1 MKRARRRHILGPD
14 AGADGGGRCDRRR
27 LARAGALLALPRRRS
42 EDAAVDL
49 KWAIRERLS
58 PDTRMVLD
66 ATSRLG
72 VTEYQVFEEA
82 WRQWYGAEPPHRL
95 ERIFVRYMFHG
106 EAPHWVRHFCRRVA
120 ACNGELPL
128 SAALELARRPPPP
141 PGNRYARATVVLLI
155 AMQMVAAGGLI
166 MALY

>member
-1 MKRARRRHILGPD
+1 M
-14 AGADGGGRCDRRR
+14 
-27 LARAGALLALPRRRS
+27 
-42 EDAAVDL
+42 DL

-66 ATSRLG
+66 ASSGLG
-72 VTEYQVFEEA
+72 VTEYQLFEEA
-82 WRQWYGAEPPHRL
+82 WRQWYGCEPPHRL

-120 ACNGELPL
+120 AGDHGLALSPELE
-128 SAALELARRPPPP
+128 SARRPAPAQS
-141 PGNRYARATVVLLI
+141 NRYARATLVLLI
-155 AMQMVAAGGLI
+155 AVQMVAAGGLI